1 MLTALTV
8 RRVAGLALPLAIG
21 GSVLAVRAASAS
33 PAAPSAV
40 ADACTTTTGATTT
53 LGSTTT
59 AASTTTTAATT
70 TTSGLPI
77 SLPITL
83 PGNTTTTAATT
94 TTAGTTTTAATTT
107 TSGLPISLPI
117 TLPGGGSTTT
127 SATTTTECATTT
139 TVQEVRITSI
149 ASNHIAGGAVTVAGT
164 ATPKTLVLLSGRD
177 RKTGTH
183 ALGSADSSSSGAW
196 SIRLAHGV
204 LYNTVVQ
211 ASVGA
216 KKSNTASITVHQV
229 LSITSKKFVSR
240 GRAGLKYKL
249 TGSSTSH
256 IAGEAITVTAKG
268 KVVGRGKMRSNGTF
282 TVPFIVKNKS
292 QKLVLHGTGKNGS
305 GVEYTLDGKR
315 AFHV

>member
-1 MLTALTV
+1 V
-8 RRVAGLALPLAIG
+8 RRVAGRALPLAIG

-53 LGSTTT
+53 LGSTTSSQ
-59 AASTTTTAATT
+59 STTTG
-70 TTSGLPI
+70 S
-77 SLPITL
+77 
-83 PGNTTTTAATT
+83 
-94 TTAGTTTTAATTT
+94 TTTTAATTT